1 MNMKNIIFG
10 LLAIAILIAGCVP
23 TSVHPLYFK
32 KDLIFVPELIGTWGN
47 PDEEE
52 GDKLIFEQADG
63 NYYKMSF
70 YESREESG
78 EEASWASFE
87 AHLIRLGDN
96 FFLDVFPEEPE
107 SMNDF
112 YKLHLVPTHSFM
124 RVAVVGDTL
133 KLGLFD
139 YSWLENNLEDGKV
152 DIKHETRDDLIVLT
166 ASTEALQKFVAKYA
180 EVAFPYEKDNM
191 LLRLY

>member
-10 LLAIAILIAGCVP
+10 LIALAILMAGCVP

-32 KDLIFVPELIGTWGN
+32 KDLIFIPELIGTWGN
-47 PDEEE
+47 PADEE
-52 GDKLIFEQADG
+52 GDKLVFEQAGD
-63 NYYKMSF
+63 NSYKMSY
-70 YESREESG
+70 YESKEESG

-107 SMNDF
+107 LKNDF
-112 YKLHLVPTHSFM
+112 YNLHLVPTHSFM

-133 KLGLFD
+133 KLGIFD

-152 DIKHETRDDLIVLT
+152 NLKHETRDDLIVLT
-166 ASTEALQKFVAKYA
+166 ASTEELQEFVAKYA
-180 EVAFPYEKDNM
+180 KAAFPYEKDNM
-191 LLRLY
+191 LLRIY